1 MASIIDKLSIFL
13 GEVKNETKKVDWPT
27 RQQTIKYTIIVIG
40 FCLVVAIYLGGI
52 DYAFGRFLNF
62 LITRNPS

>member
-1 MASIIDKLSIFL
+1 MASIIDKLTTFL

-40 FCLVVAIYLGGI
+40 FCLVVATYLGGI
-52 DYAFGRFLNF
+52 DYAFTRFLNF
-62 LITRNPS
+62 IISQRTL